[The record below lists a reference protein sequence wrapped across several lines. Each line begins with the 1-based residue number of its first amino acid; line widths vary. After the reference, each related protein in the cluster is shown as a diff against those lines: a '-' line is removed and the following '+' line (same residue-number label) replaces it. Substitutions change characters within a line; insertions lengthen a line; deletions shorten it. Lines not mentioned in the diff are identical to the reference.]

1 MTLGAD
7 MKEKGINQ
15 GQGNESGMV
24 QGQFNGAKNDGNN
37 EEEKVMMNRIENS
50 KHFVN
55 ILSSLLVCNIEIV
68 FVDSSV

>member
-7 MKEKGINQ
+7 MKGKGINQ

-37 EEEKVMMNRIENS
+37 EEEEGYD
-50 KHFVN
+50 
-55 ILSSLLVCNIEIV
+55 E
-68 FVDSSV
+68 